1 MDRAQDDLAY
11 PREFELGQIINF
23 RYRNWQ
29 GVTADRCARIISLV
43 YGSTDWHPEP
53 QWLLKAFDF
62 EKQAERLFAI
72 KDMVPRD

>member
-1 MDRAQDDLAY
+1 MNRAQDHLAFQ
-11 PREFELGQIINF
+11 REFTPGQTITF

-29 GVTADRCARIISLV
+29 GVTADRSARIICLV

-72 KDMVPRD
+72 RDMVPRG

>member
-1 MDRAQDDLAY
+1 MDRVQDHATFPL
-11 PREFELGQIINF
+11 EFAPGQIINF

-29 GVTADRCARIISLV
+29 GVTADRSARIISLV
-43 YGSTDWHPEP
+43 YGSTDWHPEA

-72 KDMVPRD
+72 RDMVPRE